1 MGRRMASSWDQLKLN
16 VSVLSLPLAPP
27 RSTPKNLPFAQPR
40 PKLPS
45 LTWPCL
51 CLRRV
56 TAASTQAED
65 HCLGTLPGSG
75 VPRKLDAKSSLA
87 FHPGV
92 PQRTDSIME
101 GRKEVFG
108 AVSREG
114 PSPHPLS
121 AFSSP
126 VQPPTDTV
134 QASPQNPPEA
144 ILATM
149 TILGARS

>member
-27 RSTPKNLPFAQPR
+27 RSIPKNLPFAQPC

-87 FHPGV
+87 FHPGF
-92 PQRTDSIME
+92 P
-101 GRKEVFG
+101 
-108 AVSREG
+108 RELTVLWKG
-114 PSPHPLS
+114 GKRCSGLFPEKALLPIPCLPSPLLC
-121 AFSSP
+121 SP
-126 VQPPTDTV
+126 
-134 QASPQNPPEA
+134 PQIQCRPAPR
-144 ILATM
+144 ILQK
-149 TILGARS
+149 LFLPQ